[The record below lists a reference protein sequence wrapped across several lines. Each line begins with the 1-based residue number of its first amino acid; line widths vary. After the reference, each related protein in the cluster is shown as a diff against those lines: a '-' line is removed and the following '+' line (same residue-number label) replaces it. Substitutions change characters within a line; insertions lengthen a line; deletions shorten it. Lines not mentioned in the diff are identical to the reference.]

1 MLETTLERVPLLRL
15 RHNLIDR
22 PWDDEGIE
30 WYRRIMTSLGD
41 KAVGEKLQQ
50 RYLRLSFHLQIY
62 NLAEFDREDSQGSS
76 ALRAVFCDYIL
87 VFGEAE
93 F

>member
-1 MLETTLERVPLLRL
+1 MFIINYFVFKIFIGELLETTLERVPLLRL

-22 PWDDEGIE
+22 PWDDEGVE

-50 RYLRLSFHLQIY
+50 RCEELSIHPPSLKVVEIW
-62 NLAEFDREDSQGSS
+62 S
-76 ALRAVFCDYIL
+76 
-87 VFGEAE
+87 
-93 F
+93 